1 MISIIAIII
10 SSIIMFISPLV
21 LIADRSDDISQL
33 LAQTATTEFVN
44 EVITSGQITTDNY
57 QRFVSSL
64 YSSGNTY
71 EIDMEVKILDETT
84 AQQVTKANS
93 QMIGNNSYYSLFTSQ
108 IEEKIGVSE
117 AIQIEE
123 MIGASEVNQ
132 NNNITGK
139 LNLKQGD
146 GIFVTVKNNSKT
158 LSQVLKN
165 FYYNVTEGDLHII
178 AASSSGTINING
190 AT

>member
-1 MISIIAIII
+1 MISIIAIMI
-10 SSIIMFISPLV
+10 SSIIMFLSPLV

-84 AQQVTKANS
+84 AQQVTKNDNS
-93 QMIGNNSYYSLFTSQ
+93 MIGNNSYYSLFTSQ
-108 IEEKIGVSE
+108 IEEKIGVS
-117 AIQIEE
+117 A
-123 MIGASEVNQ
+123 ADTTYNK
-132 NNNITGK
+132 TGTGM

-165 FYYNVTEGDLHII
+165 FYYNVTDGDLHII

>member
-71 EIDMEVKILDETT
+71 EIDMEV
-84 AQQVTKANS
+84 
-93 QMIGNNSYYSLFTSQ
+93 
-108 IEEKIGVSE
+108 
-117 AIQIEE
+117 
-123 MIGASEVNQ
+123 
-132 NNNITGK
+132 
-139 LNLKQGD
+139 
-146 GIFVTVKNNSKT
+146 
-158 LSQVLKN
+158 
-165 FYYNVTEGDLHII
+165 
-178 AASSSGTINING
+178 
-190 AT
+190 

>member
-108 IEEKIGVSE
+108 IEEKIGASLE
-117 AIQIEE
+117 A
-123 MIGASEVNQ
+123 NQ

>member
-108 IEEKIGVSE
+108 IEEKIG
-117 AIQIEE
+117 
-123 MIGASEVNQ
+123 ASEDNQ
-132 NNNITGK
+132 NNNITRK

-178 AASSSGTINING
+178 AASSSGTINIDG

>member
-1 MISIIAIII
+1 MISIIAIMI
-10 SSIIMFISPLV
+10 SSIIMFLSPLV

-84 AQQVTKANS
+84 AQQVTKKDNS
-93 QMIGNNSYYSLFTSQ
+93 RIGNNSYYSLFTSQ
-108 IEEKIGVSE
+108 IEEKIGVS
-117 AIQIEE
+117 A
-123 MIGASEVNQ
+123 ANA
-132 NNNITGK
+132 NTTYNKTGTGM

-165 FYYNVTEGDLHII
+165 FYYNVTDGDLHII